1 MPSPAGRGFV
11 FEHRLRSTPRPAV
24 SIRRLRTCSSPPIRH
39 DLAVSLPPPQSDPTR
54 APVLMAPGRSGPLR
68 TIGNVLWLVL
78 AGIWMAVGYLVA
90 GVVQCIT
97 IIGIPFGIQS
107 FKLAGFALWPFGRV
121 VVQRTDRDLAL
132 SCLGN
137 VVWIVLG
144 GIWLALGH
152 LITGV
157 ILCLTIIGIPFG
169 IASFKLAGL
178 ALVPFGKLVVKAGT
192 PLPANA
198 QVYLAL

>member
-1 MPSPAGRGFV
+1 
-11 FEHRLRSTPRPAV
+11 
-24 SIRRLRTCSSPPIRH
+24 
-39 DLAVSLPPPQSDPTR
+39 
-54 APVLMAPGRSGPLR
+54 MA
-68 TIGNVLWLVL
+68 I
-78 AGIWMAVGYLVA
+78 GYLIA

-97 IIGIPFGIQS
+97 VIGIPFGIQS

-137 VVWIVLG
+137 LVWLVLG

-152 LITGV
+152 LVTGV
-157 ILCLTIIGIPFG
+157 ILCVTIIGIPFG